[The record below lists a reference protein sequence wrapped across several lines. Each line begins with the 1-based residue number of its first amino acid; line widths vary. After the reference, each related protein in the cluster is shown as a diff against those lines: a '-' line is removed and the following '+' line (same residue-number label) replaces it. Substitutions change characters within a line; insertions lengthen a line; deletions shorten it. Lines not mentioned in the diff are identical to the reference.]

1 MRDWT
6 EVDCPHALECF
17 TGGLCGK
24 GAFVDEESGASGGR
38 PYAICSCMTEQEH
51 FEAQE
56 ANSPLPMELMVSI
69 NQNDEAQEDLDD
81 VAARSPK
88 AKAELEALR
97 EQVRRLEQELE
108 DFRSQHTHDCI
119 RCRHQYTPKE
129 GESEDCPVCGCDG
142 ALETCATILTEAPI
156 RGRSES

>member
-1 MRDWT
+1 MAY
-6 EVDCPHALECF
+6 ESSALE
-17 TGGLCGK
+17 
-24 GAFVDEESGASGGR
+24 E
-38 PYAICSCMTEQEH
+38 
-51 FEAQE
+51 
-56 ANSPLPMELMVSI
+56 
-69 NQNDEAQEDLDD
+69 
-81 VAARSPK
+81 
-88 AKAELEALR
+88 LR

-142 ALETCATILTEAPI
+142 TLETCATRLTEAPI